1 MPDFC
6 GIVFEVQRIHRN
18 PDPPA
23 GWMMVFRPGAGV
35 KDGRVE
41 YINTPVRNDKLP
53 YDVIIVTYINR

>member
-1 MPDFC
+1 MQETQAGYGPTGENPSALISL

-23 GWMMVFRPGAGV
+23 GWMMVFCPGAGV

-41 YINTPVRNDKLP
+41 YK
-53 YDVIIVTYINR
+53 YASS